1 MYKIP
6 EKKHYYTMINKYEK
20 KLYSQNGEDGVIDY
34 IFHKIGFTNK
44 IFVEFGFGIKENN
57 SLNLIINHEF
67 SGLFIDGNKTHCEVS
82 NQLYNQ
88 MVGENICAKLS
99 KNLYNQILNSEELF
113 KENKEM
119 YFKINKRL
127 YRQITDKT
135 IHFENAFITKKNI
148 NTIISRYF
156 MGEIDFL
163 SIDIDGNDCHIL
175 DTITCVKPRVVCIEF
190 CSSIG
195 PYRSVTVKYKPN
207 FIRHN
212 EHHSGMYCGGSLL
225 GTTNIMK
232 KKNYSLVAVVKGLN
246 AFYVRNDLLNDN
258 LKILEVIDAWMPH
271 FNRTIVNDTSL
282 ETQYNYIKDLDWT
295 EIDNSGN
302 ILN

>member
-34 IFHKIGFTNK
+34 IFHVIKTK
-44 IFVEFGFGIKENN
+44 TKKFVEFGFGINENN
-57 SLNLIINHEF
+57 SINLIVNHDF
-67 SGLFIDGNKTHCEVS
+67 DGLFIDGNKNTCLQS
-82 NQLYNQ
+82 KQLYKR
-88 MVGENICAKLS
+88 VTKKNIQFL
-99 KNLYNQILNSEELF
+99 
-113 KENKEM
+113 
-119 YFKINKRL
+119 
-127 YRQITDKT
+127 
-135 IHFENAFITKKNI
+135 NAFITKQNI
-148 NTIISRYF
+148 NGLIGRHCR
-156 MGEIDFL
+156 GEIDFL

-175 DTITCVKPRVVCIEF
+175 DTITYINPRVICVEF

-195 PYRSVTVKYKPN
+195 PYRSVTVKYKPT

-232 KKNYSLVAVVKGLN
+232 KKSYSLVGVVHGLN
-246 AFYVRNDLLNDN
+246 AFYVRNDILENLNDPLLLPKLN
-258 LKILEVIDAWMPH
+258 PIDSWMPH
-271 FNRTIVNDTSL
+271 FDRTIARNISL

>member
-6 EKKHYYTMINKYEK
+6 DKDNFYNNINKYEK

-34 IFHKIGFTNK
+34 IFRVIKTK
-44 IFVEFGFGIKENN
+44 TKKFVEFGFGINENN

-67 SGLFIDGNKTHCEVS
+67 SGLFIDGNKNTCLQS
-82 NQLYNQ
+82 KQLYKR
-88 MVGENICAKLS
+88 VTKKNIQFL
-99 KNLYNQILNSEELF
+99 
-113 KENKEM
+113 
-119 YFKINKRL
+119 
-127 YRQITDKT
+127 
-135 IHFENAFITKKNI
+135 NAFITKQNI
-148 NTIISRYF
+148 NGLIGRHCR
-156 MGEIDFL
+156 GEIDFL

-175 DTITCVKPRVVCIEF
+175 DTITCVKPRVICVEF

-195 PYRSVTVKYKPN
+195 PYRSVTVKYKPT

-212 EHHSGMYCGGSLL
+212 EHNSGMYCGGSLL

-232 KKNYSLVAVVKGLN
+232 KKDYSLVGVVHGLN
-246 AFYVRNDLLNDN
+246 AFYVQNDILENLNDPLLLPKLN
-258 LKILEVIDAWMPH
+258 PIDSWMPH
-271 FNRTIVNDTSL
+271 FDRTIVRNISL
-282 ETQYNYIKDLDWT
+282 ETQYDYIKDLDWT